1 MNGSNVTRC
10 GLIDDSLFVPRP
22 RQRRI
27 DGSARTSHQAG
38 RARVKIAIRIDVDN
52 LRPAL
57 VGVPRL
63 ADVLKANA
71 AGASFLFN
79 VGPDRSGRHTE
90 RFVHRGMPSYW
101 WRTRS
106 IRDYGFA
113 AYFYGTL
120 LPAPDVGAKA
130 TTTIRNLHKAGFE
143 TGIRSYEQ
151 LEWRMSATL
160 RDAAW
165 TERQMARACSRY
177 QDIVGEPAR
186 LHAAAGWQMS
196 RHSYRLTQRLEF
208 AYSSDT
214 RGTHPF
220 VPVYQ
225 AEVISCPQLPTT
237 LPTMDELMATPG
249 FPGTQIVPHLL
260 SLTETDAS
268 WGHVFCANAAFEGLK
283 LHDEFGQ
290 LLQGWRQQ
298 GHEIVSL
305 RDYMLYFDTRE
316 LPYHEVVS
324 GSIPGRPGI
333 VAMQGKEF
341 LS

>member
-1 MNGSNVTRC
+1 M
-10 GLIDDSLFVPRP
+10 
-22 RQRRI
+22 
-27 DGSARTSHQAG
+27 
-38 RARVKIAIRIDVDN
+38 KIAIRIDVDN

-57 VGVPRL
+57 IGVPRL
-63 ADVLKANA
+63 VDVLQTQT

-90 RFVHRGMPSYW
+90 RFVHRGMPSYL
-101 WRTRS
+101 WRTRT
-106 IRDYGFA
+106 IRDYGFG

-120 LPAPDVGAKA
+120 LPAPDIGAKA
-130 TTTIRNLHKAGFE
+130 ASTIRSLHDAGFE
-143 TGIRSYEQ
+143 TGIRSYEHVD
-151 LEWRMSATL
+151 WRVSAAS

-165 TERQMARACSRY
+165 TEKQMARACACY
-177 QDIVGEPAR
+177 QAVVGEPAR

-237 LPTMDELMATPG
+237 LPTMDELLAIPG
-249 FPGTQIVPHLL
+249 FAKAQIVPHLL
-260 SLTETDAS
+260 SLTEADAT
-268 WGHVFCANAAFEGLK
+268 WGHLFSANAAFEGLK
-283 LHDEFGQ
+283 LLAEFEQ
-290 LLQGWRQQ
+290 LLQGWRAQ

-305 RDYMLYFDTRE
+305 HDYMLSFDTRE
-316 LPYHEVVS
+316 LPYHEVVT
-324 GSIPGRPGI
+324 GSIPGRPGT

-341 LS
+341 PG

>member
-1 MNGSNVTRC
+1 M
-10 GLIDDSLFVPRP
+10 
-22 RQRRI
+22 
-27 DGSARTSHQAG
+27 
-38 RARVKIAIRIDVDN
+38 KIAIRIDVDN

-63 ADVLKANA
+63 AEVLQAQT

-90 RFVHRGMPSYW
+90 RLLRRAMPAYC
-101 WRTRS
+101 WRTRG
-106 IRDYGFA
+106 IRNYGFG

-120 LPAPDVGAKA
+120 LPAPDIGARA
-130 TTTIRNLHKAGFE
+130 ATTIRSLHDAGFE
-143 TGIRSYEQ
+143 TGVRSYEH
-151 LEWRMSATL
+151 LDWRMSAAS
-160 RDAAW
+160 RDADWA
-165 TERQMARACSRY
+165 ERLMKLACSRY
-177 QDIVGEPAR
+177 QEIVGEPAR

-220 VPVYQ
+220 IPVYQ

-237 LPTMDELMATPG
+237 LPTMDELVATPG
-249 FPGTQIVPHLL
+249 CERTQLVPRLL
-260 SLTETDAS
+260 AMTEPSAL
-268 WGHVFCANAAFEGLK
+268 WGHVFSANAAFEGLK
-283 LHDEFGQ
+283 LLAEFEE
-290 LLQGWRQQ
+290 LLRGWREQ

-305 RDYMLYFDTRE
+305 RDYMLSFDTRE
-316 LPYHEVVS
+316 LPYHDVVT
-324 GSIPGRPGI
+324 GSIPGRPGT